1 MSLRFDDPRL
11 SVGTHSDD
19 PPPWLPEPETGTYP
33 SGVANPFRRRY
44 RVEQF
49 AIPSGGTV
57 SRGALFAPRRIREA
71 GVRFD
76 YKRIDVTVETSP
88 LRPGLGLIT
97 ARVSA
102 IRSNPSPESVLS
114 ESDSDP

>member
-1 MSLRFDDPRL
+1 MSFPFDDPRL
-11 SVGTHSDD
+11 AVGAHADD
-19 PPPWLPEPETGTYP
+19 PPPWLPEPATGAYP
-33 SGVANPFRRRY
+33 SNVANPFRRKY

-49 AIPSGGTV
+49 AIPSSATV
-57 SRGALFAPRRIREA
+57 SRGSFFIPRRIREA

-88 LRPGLGLIT
+88 LRPGLGLVA

-102 IRSNPSPESVLS
+102 IRCNPFPERFLS
-114 ESDSDP
+114 EIDSDP